1 MPFYEYLCQKCRRKT
16 SLFKPSISEAES
28 AAAKLVCQK
37 CGSSELQ
44 RVFSRFALG
53 KAPLSE
59 GEELYKFDKLTAG
72 MDDDPEELGKWADS
86 LQED

>member
-1 MPFYEYLCQKCRRKT
+1 M
-16 SLFKPSISEAES
+16 FKPSISEAES
-28 AAAKLVCQK
+28 AAATLVCQK
-37 CGSSELQ
+37 CGSPELR
-44 RVFSRFALG
+44 RVFSRFAVG

-59 GEELYKFDKLTAG
+59 GEEMYQFDRLTAG